1 MTDTDFN
8 AALNAVHCRYQEAR
22 DKSATPEAITMLLID
37 DLMERA
43 EVESTYSRNQ
53 LLGAITGIV
62 AHQSPNLVYGAQ
74 TELEYQ
80 MAIRYNNRPLGLP
93 RVHDPYATNFDVLI
107 PLIKQRAALL
117 VAHLE
122 KCLTEKSK

>member
-1 MTDTDFN
+1 
-8 AALNAVHCRYQEAR
+8 
-22 DKSATPEAITMLLID
+22 MLLID
-37 DLMERA
+37 DLIERA

-62 AHQSPNLVYGAQ
+62 VGQNPNLVYGAQ

-80 MAIRYNNRPLGLP
+80 MAIRYNNPTFSLP

-107 PLIKQRAALL
+107 PLIKQRAVML
-117 VAHLE
+117 VTHLE
-122 KCLTEKSK
+122 KCIFADFYGGSK